1 MLLVQNDVK
10 CIKAND
16 KINSGPIWLQCND
29 VIGSVN
35 KKIII
40 KTVYALI
47 TMTHGGGVDEDE

>member
-1 MLLVQNDVK
+1 MMSNVLKLM
-10 CIKAND
+10 ISL
-16 KINSGPIWLQCND
+16 NSGPIWLQCND

-40 KTVYALI
+40 KTVYTLI